1 METISDKQIIDVKAY
16 NEVADYTYQA
26 LEKGI
31 VLGIRGYFNSK
42 EIVIEEFEKIN
53 LSYWHKQIKSCILE

>member
-53 LSYWHKQIKSCILE
+53 LSY